1 MVSLLLLLFLV
12 KKETI
17 NIDIAL
23 HLHNL
28 QRQYYVVNILGVC
41 YPL

>member
-1 MVSLLLLLFLV
+1 MVSMLLLFLV